1 MIRVLLVLAA
11 VASLL
16 GGGWVWLMTFAAG
29 MSDSPSAAAEMTP
42 GPIWLFGLPALAV
55 VLFVVAWWVGG

>member
-1 MIRVLLVLAA
+1 MIRILLALAA

-16 GGGWVWLMTFAAG
+16 GGFWLWFMAFAAG

-42 GPIWLFGLPALAV
+42 RPIWLFGLPALAV
-55 VLFVVAWWVGG
+55 ALFVAAWRVGP